1 MSSLWYSEVG
11 VGVVVVCTVGTTEW
25 QQHYLKMM
33 QRKGSRKDVPI
44 VVVGYEQSCQSGSSI
59 TI

>member
-44 VVVGYEQSCQSGSSI
+44 VVGYEHGGN
-59 TI
+59 